1 MAQTLQLKWSND
13 AYTVGAADV
22 VDATG
27 VAGMAGVAGT
37 MDTAGQYAE
46 ARTSGVNTPEHV
58 SPVFCSAILLVHYL
72 IHKNSSA
79 VRFTVAVGWQVN
91 FCESRCEICS
101 QKFVTHPDRN
111 VNRLSSGWQERK
123 CER

>member
-1 MAQTLQLKWSND
+1 MAQTLQLKWPND

-37 MDTAGQYAE
+37 MDTAGQHAE

-58 SPVFCSAILLVHYL
+58 SPVF
-72 IHKNSSA
+72 
-79 VRFTVAVGWQVN
+79 WQCYSISTL
-91 FCESRCEICS
+91 FDS
-101 QKFVTHPDRN
+101 QKLACRPLYGRCGMAGE
-111 VNRLSSGWQERK
+111 LP
-123 CER
+123 